1 MLYIDELACS
11 VATFQRRR
19 INLTPKEMFNENPDD
34 YVSLLIGATS
44 QGIVGHNI
52 KRGFYTQ

>member
-1 MLYIDELACS
+1 
-11 VATFQRRR
+11 
-19 INLTPKEMFNENPDD
+19 MFNENPED

-52 KRGFYTQ
+52 KRGFYTQE